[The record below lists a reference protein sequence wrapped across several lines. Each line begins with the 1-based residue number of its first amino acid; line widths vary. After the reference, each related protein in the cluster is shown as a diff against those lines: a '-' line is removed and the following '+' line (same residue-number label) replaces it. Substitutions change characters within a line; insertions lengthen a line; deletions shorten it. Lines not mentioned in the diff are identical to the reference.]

1 MTFRALKIDGIP
13 DGVVVRASSRRRKTV
28 TAYREGGVTVV
39 VVPERMH
46 ASLIRS
52 TVVELVAKLQ
62 STRPSRLRTDDHLQ
76 ERAER
81 LRAQYL
87 PESPSP
93 LRVTWSSRQQQRWG
107 SCTPNDRA
115 IRISTLL
122 EDMPD
127 YVIDAVLVHELAH
140 LIHVGHTDEFWQCVR
155 RYEQLDRAQAFLAG
169 FSHARAF
176 TPNDDDAE
184 TGGDGT
190 GGDGA
195 DRD

>member
-1 MTFRALKIDGIP
+1 MAFRDLHIEGIP
-13 DGVVVRASSRRRKTV
+13 EGVVVRASTRRRKTV

-39 VVPERMH
+39 VVPDRMST
-46 ASLIRS
+46 SLIRS

-62 STRPSRLRTDDHLQ
+62 STRPSRVRTDAHLH

-87 PESPSP
+87 PEAPAP

-122 EDMPD
+122 QDMPD

-140 LIHVGHTDEFWQCVR
+140 LIHVGHTAEFWQCVG
-155 RYEQLDRAQAFLAG
+155 RYEHLERAQAFLAG
-169 FSHARAF
+169 YSHARAF
-176 TPNDDDAE
+176 TPPE
-184 TGGDGT
+184 PG
-190 GGDGA
+190 
-195 DRD
+195 

>member
-1 MTFRALKIDGIP
+1 MTFRDLSIDGIP
-13 DGVVVRASSRRRKTV
+13 EGVVVRASSRRRKTV

-39 VVPERMH
+39 VVPERMQ

-62 STRPSRLRTDDHLQ
+62 STRPSRTRTDDHLH

-81 LRAQYL
+81 LRAAYL
-87 PESPSP
+87 PEAPSP

-122 EDMPD
+122 QDMPD
-127 YVIDAVLVHELAH
+127 YVIDAVLVHELTH
-140 LIHVGHTDEFWQCVR
+140 LLHVGHTPQFWDCVR
-155 RYEQLDRAQAFLAG
+155 RYEHLERAQAFLAG
-169 FSHARAF
+169 YSHARAF
-176 TPNDDDAE
+176 TAPDDDTHCSTE
-184 TGGDGT
+184 G
-190 GGDGA
+190 
-195 DRD
+195 